1 MESLTFIIIAVII
14 TSIGFLIGYQMIR
27 LRKNVD
33 KITDQIIEHHKGD
46 RSFRDKEFVHYF
58 KAGGNIW
65 LSAMDDKFKKMLSMQ
80 KYTAMAAIV
89 VAVVIIALSIVQKV
103 YPLSAYPVLL
113 ILFLGKNLLDFRSV
127 ASDDKTNSKN
137 AVEYYKKSYPEDSSA
152 KNSSEGRQQTSWQ
165 AGSSLPR
172 ERPSVPVSWA
182 PAVRPPLREKKS
194 DHPGPSGE
202 EAPDGHSRD
211 GEAEDKKDC
220 EK

>member
-89 VAVVIIALSIVQKV
+89 VAVVIIALSIVQRCI
-103 YPLSAYPVLL
+103 P
-113 ILFLGKNLLDFRSV
+113 
-127 ASDDKTNSKN
+127 
-137 AVEYYKKSYPEDSSA
+137 
-152 KNSSEGRQQTSWQ
+152 
-165 AGSSLPR
+165 SLPIR
-172 ERPSVPVSWA
+172 CFSSSFWERICWTFGVW
-182 PAVRPPLREKKS
+182 PPMTRQTAGML
-194 DHPGPSGE
+194 
-202 EAPDGHSRD
+202 
-211 GEAEDKKDC
+211 
-220 EK
+220 

>member
-80 KYTAMAAIV
+80 KYTAI
-89 VAVVIIALSIVQKV
+89 
-103 YPLSAYPVLL
+103 PLCKRCIP
-113 ILFLGKNLLDFRSV
+113 
-127 ASDDKTNSKN
+127 
-137 AVEYYKKSYPEDSSA
+137 
-152 KNSSEGRQQTSWQ
+152 
-165 AGSSLPR
+165 SLPIR
-172 ERPSVPVSWA
+172 CFSSSFWERICWTFGVW
-182 PAVRPPLREKKS
+182 PPMTRQTAGML
-194 DHPGPSGE
+194 
-202 EAPDGHSRD
+202 
-211 GEAEDKKDC
+211 
-220 EK
+220 